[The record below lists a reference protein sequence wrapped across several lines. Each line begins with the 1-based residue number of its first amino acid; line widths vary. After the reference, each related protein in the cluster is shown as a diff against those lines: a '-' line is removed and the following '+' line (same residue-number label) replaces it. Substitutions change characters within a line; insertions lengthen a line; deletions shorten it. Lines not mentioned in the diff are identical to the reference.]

1 MAQKTINLGTGELTG
16 DGETLRSAF
25 SKAND
30 NFTELYAG
38 SGGITD
44 IVQDTTPQLGG
55 NLDMNGFEIVTT
67 AGGHIRLDPDTTG
80 GVGIGNVTN
89 PSTLLHLQQSAPIIT
104 LQRLD
109 NTLSQGISW
118 TGQGGT
124 EAASI
129 KLDGTGGTTNTLIMS
144 AFDGVTVTE
153 RLRIMSN
160 SGAGIQVTGTLNS
173 HTIPGGSGTLA
184 LTSDIPSALTD
195 LSIVDGTN
203 GQVLTTDGAGNFT
216 FTTVSGGGG
225 PADTDALAEGATNLY
240 FTNARADARAQLKIA
255 EIVDSAPGTMDTLN
269 ELAAALG
276 DDPNF
281 ATTTA
286 NNIAGKLSLAGGTMA
301 GDIDGAGNKVLF
313 ANMYAQLAD
322 LPSAT
327 TYHGMFAHVH
337 ATGAGYFAHAG
348 NWVQL
353 ANYTD
358 LSPYLPTANL
368 NTNIDL
374 HLNQA
379 GATSGQILS
388 WDGSDYAWVADQT
401 GGGSQNLF
409 STVASSG
416 QNNIVADGTTDTLY
430 IEAGSGISITTD
442 QNTDTLTITATGGGL
457 ANLVDDTTP
466 QLGGTLD
473 LNLNSITSEGNI
485 SIQTVTNPYPIDIGT
500 SSVTGSAVNIGSQAL
515 NTPVNISGE
524 SNFGAHA
531 TFDRGVHER
540 FYTITGATGTVTH
553 NCWWGHVWY
562 HTGVAADFTANIT
575 NLGLEQE
582 DATNVAIVINQG
594 NTGYIP
600 NAIEIAGVAQTIT
613 WNGNSTPSATD
624 NGIDTFSFT
633 IMNRG
638 GTYIVLGQ
646 MVSFGGV

>member
-1 MAQKTINLGTGELTG
+1 M
-16 DGETLRSAF
+16 
-25 SKAND
+25 
-30 NFTELYAG
+30 
-38 SGGITD
+38 
-44 IVQDTTPQLGG
+44 
-55 NLDMNGFEIVTT
+55 
-67 AGGHIRLDPDTTG
+67 
-80 GVGIGNVTN
+80 
-89 PSTLLHLQQSAPIIT
+89 
-104 LQRLD
+104 
-109 NTLSQGISW
+109 
-118 TGQGGT
+118 
-124 EAASI
+124 
-129 KLDGTGGTTNTLIMS
+129 
-144 AFDGVTVTE
+144 
-153 RLRIMSN
+153 
-160 SGAGIQVTGTLNS
+160 
-173 HTIPGGSGTLA
+173 
-184 LTSDIPSALTD
+184 
-195 LSIVDGTN
+195 
-203 GQVLTTDGAGNFT
+203 
-216 FTTVSGGGG
+216 
-225 PADTDALAEGATNLY
+225 AEGATNLY